1 MTASA
6 SRGATSKARGDQWE
20 RELDAYHA
28 RLTAAGVAWIVR
40 VPTEAR
46 VMGSTR
52 VDARGRTTFPACWQ
66 ARASVDFI
74 GVVGSRC
81 AAVEAKTCSTE
92 RWNFAQSLGA
102 PTAGRHA
109 DVEWSTLAHFHDV
122 GGMAVVALDWNGA
135 QWCVDFADLRAV
147 REGGAGSLSVEQL
160 APIARRIT
168 GPAWFR
174 VQP

>member
-1 MTASA
+1 MSNEQRGRSA
-6 SRGATSKARGDQWE
+6 KAAGDAWE
-20 RELDAYHA
+20 RALDAYHA

-92 RWNFAQSLGA
+92 RWNFAQALGA

-109 DVEWSTLAHFHDV
+109 DVEWSTLAHFDDV
-122 GGMAVVALDWNGA
+122 GGVSVVVLDWNGA
-135 QWCVDFADLRAV
+135 QWCVDFAELRAA
-147 REGGAGSLSVEQL
+147 REQGAGSFSVEQL
-160 APIARRIT
+160 GHVARRIV
-168 GPAWFR
+168 GPAWWR
-174 VQP
+174 SMP

>member
-1 MTASA
+1 MSHEQRGRSA
-6 SRGATSKARGDQWE
+6 KVAGDAWE
-20 RELDAYHA
+20 RALEAYHA
-28 RLTAAGVAWIVR
+28 RLFASGLALIVR

-66 ARASVDFI
+66 SRASVDFV
-74 GVVGSRC
+74 GVAGSQ
-81 AAVEAKTCSTE
+81 AVAVEAKTCSTE
-92 RWNFAQSLGA
+92 RWAFAQALGA
-102 PTAGRHA
+102 PTAGRSA
-109 DVEWSTLAHFHDV
+109 DVEWATLAHFHAV

-147 REGGAGSLSVEQL
+147 REAGAGSLSVEQL
-160 APIARRIT
+160 APIARRIV
-168 GPAWFR
+168 GPVWFR